1 MSKELSIINAMLAES
16 GALPL
21 SASDD
26 HHPNYIAAMAV
37 LQRAKDR
44 VFSKPLWFNTERRT
58 LRQNGDGEVIL
69 PNSTM
74 QVDPVDPC
82 KNYVEKGGRLWNA
95 TDRTFVIGE
104 DVEAMIV
111 YTVNDLDDVPQIAL
125 NYLTSVAVLRFLST
139 DAEPAKMQIAAAMM
153 REDRMEFEAENLA
166 ARDVNY
172 FNGAASINFRTR
184 RSGRAMSLP
193 PYE

>member
-21 SASDD
+21 SAADD
-26 HHPNYIAAMAV
+26 NHPNYIAAMAV

-44 VFSKPLWFNTERRT
+44 VFSKPLWFNTETRT
-58 LRQNGDGEVIL
+58 LRQNADGEVVL
-69 PNSTM
+69 PSSAL
-74 QVDPVDPC
+74 QVDPTDPC
-82 KNYVEKGGRLWNA
+82 KNYVERGGKLWNA
-95 TDRTFVIGE
+95 ADRTFNIGE
-104 DVEAMIV
+104 DVEVTIV
-111 YTVNDLDDVPQIAL
+111 YTITDLDEVPQIAL

-153 REDRMEFEAENLA
+153 REDKMEFEAENLA

-184 RSGRAMSLP
+184 RSGRAMGLP